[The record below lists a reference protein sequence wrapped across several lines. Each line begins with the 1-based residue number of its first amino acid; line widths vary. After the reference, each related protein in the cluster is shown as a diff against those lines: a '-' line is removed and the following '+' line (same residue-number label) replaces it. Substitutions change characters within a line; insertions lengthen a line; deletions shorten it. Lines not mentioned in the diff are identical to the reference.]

1 MGKKK
6 KKAKIPRSLQK
17 KRRER
22 ERAKSAIQRSQ
33 DNLIA
38 KAKSKSANV
47 VVSPSNATKMSEVIM
62 EFAEPYLERA
72 TTMEDQKKALTMAI
86 AMWNLSML
94 PKGKRAEEIEKLLGK
109 LGGPEADPREDA
121 ESKKLIQFF
130 MDRKEKLFPDIERL
144 ILNYDMVETPQGVHL
159 NVVSTV
165 SEKRAALT
173 GSEKD
178 KGNTDAG

>member
-94 PKGKRAEEIEKLLGK
+94 PKEKRAEEIEKLLGK